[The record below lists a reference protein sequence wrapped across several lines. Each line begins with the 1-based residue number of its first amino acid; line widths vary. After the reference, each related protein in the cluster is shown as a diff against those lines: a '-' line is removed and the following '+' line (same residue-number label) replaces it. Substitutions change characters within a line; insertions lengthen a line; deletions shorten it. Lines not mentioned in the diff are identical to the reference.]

1 MAKINLGKTIET
13 ISWSDEPGAKEYI
26 IDFSDESLKETWASL
41 KKMADEID
49 GYMKSEREDPQTVA
63 EAIKRFVVTLL
74 GEEAYEDALAYVDVR
89 GQGAEHCNMMMTG
102 LVQGLAD
109 ILAKHMGVKRDQ
121 ALKKY
126 LSKDADLELV

>member
-13 ISWSDEPGAKEYI
+13 ISWSDEPGAKEYTI
-26 IDFSDESLKETWASL
+26 NFSDESLKETWASL

-49 GYMKSEREDPQTVA
+49 GYMKSEREDPSKIAQ
-63 EAIKRFVVTLL
+63 AIKKFVITLL
-74 GEEAYEDALAYVDVR
+74 GEGAYEDALAYVDVQ
-89 GQGAEHCNMMMTG
+89 GLGAEHCNMMMTG

-109 ILAKHMGVKRDQ
+109 VLAQHMGVNRDQ

-126 LSKDADLELV
+126 LNDNADFELV